1 MPFPHHSTVEGLQR
15 GEALLHIREASQPD
29 KAVRILQIPKLPY
42 HRCSHRFL
50 GFDEC
55 SLEEFNQHVPL
66 PRMKS
71 ILPEFQY
78 GAERYRC
85 FCMFSLVH
93 VILLLS
99 DKECSSCFAA
109 CIQKKQPL

>member
-1 MPFPHHSTVEGLQR
+1 MLFPHLSTVEGLQR
-15 GEALLHIREASQPD
+15 GEALLHIREASQTD

-71 ILPEFQY
+71 ILPDFHY
-78 GAERYRC
+78 GAEGSRC
-85 FCMFSLVH
+85 FFLFTLFHVHTAHHTLCML
-93 VILLLS
+93 IMLLGMH
-99 DKECSSCFAA
+99 
-109 CIQKKQPL
+109 P